1 MKLPVSLERPVKTQA
16 FALKPEAAKTA
27 ISMLLTFKVL

>member
-1 MKLPVSLERPVKTQA
+1 MKLPVSLERPVKIQA

-27 ISMLLTFKVL
+27 INASYF